1 MGNPGTRGLILLAV
15 AVLLG
20 IYLLQ
25 KFDTGSGVPV
35 SSGSGGSSGPTVTVP
50 RTTST
55 TRRPTVSVLPTATT
69 RAVRPPDQVK
79 VLPAN
84 ATATTGLGGRTGDY
98 LHTLG
103 YNNLAATDATKNV
116 DATMVEHKPEFDAE
130 ARALAV
136 SLQLPASSV
145 RVLDDNVPVS
155 DTRNA
160 DIVLVIGSDLRLP
173 GDTTS
178 TTKK

>member
-1 MGNPGTRGLILLAV
+1 MGNPGARGAILLGV

-25 KFDTGSGVPV
+25 KFDTGGSFDVPV
-35 SSGSGGSSGPTVTVP
+35 QSGPSATVP
-50 RTTST
+50 RVTTST
-55 TRRPTVSVLPTATT
+55 TRRPSVSVLPPAST

-84 ATATTGLGGRTGDY
+84 GTSTSGLGGRTGDY

-103 YNNLAATDATKNV
+103 YNNLAATDATKLL
-116 DATMVEHKPEFDAE
+116 DATLVEHKPEFDAE

-145 RVLDDNVPVS
+145 RVLDDNIPVS
-155 DTRNA
+155 DTRSA
-160 DIVLVIGSDLRLP
+160 DIVLVIGADLRLP

>member
-1 MGNPGTRGLILLAV
+1 MGNPGARGLILLVV

-25 KFDTGSGVPV
+25 KFDTGSSFNVPV
-35 SSGSGGSSGPTVTVP
+35 QSGAPSA
-50 RTTST
+50 TTKATTTT
-55 TRRPTVSVLPTATT
+55 TRKLPTVSVLPTVTT
-69 RAVRPPDQVK
+69 KAVRSPDQVK

-84 ATATTGLGGRTGDY
+84 GTSTQGLGGRTGDY

-103 YNNLAATDATKNV
+103 YNNLAATDASKTV
-116 DATMVEHKPEFDAE
+116 DATMVEHKADFDAE

-160 DIVLVIGSDLRLP
+160 DIVLVIGPDLHLP